1 MKAQMTPEQ
10 KEKQIRKEARAT
22 LLLFL
27 ICFLWN
33 VGFAYGLSGTGARL
47 FGLPVWWLVSTPGM
61 FVIAVIG
68 VVLLLKKV
76 FVNFDLEDTEEGG
89 GIDE

>member
-1 MKAQMTPEQ
+1 MKKQLTPEQ
-10 KEKQIRKEARAT
+10 KEKQIRREARAT

-89 GIDE
+89 SIDE